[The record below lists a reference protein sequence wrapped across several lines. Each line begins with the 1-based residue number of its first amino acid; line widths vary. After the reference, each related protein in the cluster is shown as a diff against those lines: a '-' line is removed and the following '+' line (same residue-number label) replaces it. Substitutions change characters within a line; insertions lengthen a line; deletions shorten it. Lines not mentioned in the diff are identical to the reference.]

1 MSTDIYS
8 RASALVNKNQIS
20 NRHTF
25 YQLKH
30 FVLGKEVTIQA
41 KLQKCLRE
49 IEARKSSIKS
59 IVLSIDDAADEIRIL
74 EIKEKVLEKKKEKNE
89 LHKEYKEIQKR
100 KLIRKKSVLLES
112 IFELRKKLKE
122 TEEETEFF
130 LLAYQ
135 QLEQIEPLK
144 RHDDPESNAQYW
156 NENFAQELQLRL
168 LLQKPLD
175 LDLVKCI
182 LALNPESTTRKEMIG
197 ILDQIQKKAIMAK
210 AHDMMA
216 EREMVERGLIGEE
229 NKNG

>member
-1 MSTDIYS
+1 MSRDIYS
-8 RASALVNKNQIS
+8 EASKLISQNQMP

-30 FVLGKEVTIQA
+30 FVLGKEVTTQA

-49 IEARKSSIKS
+49 IEARKTTMKS
-59 IVLSIDDAADEIRIL
+59 IILSIDEAVDEVRIL
-74 EIKEKVLEKKKEKNE
+74 EIKEEILEKKKEKGE

-100 KLIRKKSVLLES
+100 KLIRKKSSILDS

-130 LLAYQ
+130 LNAYQ
-135 QLEQIEPLK
+135 QLSQIEPLK
-144 RHDDPESNAQYW
+144 RHDDPESNAQFW

-182 LALNPESTTRKEMIG
+182 LSLDQNSSTKKEMIG
-197 ILDQIQKKAIMAK
+197 ILEQVQKNAMTLKAQKMI
-210 AHDMMA
+210 A
-216 EREMVERGLIGEE
+216 EREMME
-229 NKNG
+229 NAMKKEVKKDG